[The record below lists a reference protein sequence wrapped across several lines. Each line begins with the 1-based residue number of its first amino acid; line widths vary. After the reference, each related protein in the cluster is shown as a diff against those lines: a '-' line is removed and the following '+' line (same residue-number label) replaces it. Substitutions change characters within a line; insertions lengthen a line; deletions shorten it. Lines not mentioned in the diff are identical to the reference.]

1 MKNIHFQKCN
11 DKVQDD
17 EKCKKAGNNSNYCV
31 FLKATTGNSF
41 NQPCSSCWR
50 LGKVENEITLA
61 KMNIFSPRCPP
72 RFRKLKQQNAEY
84 FQRSGEKRVTE
95 HTNTVLDPDYLDAM
109 VMINMMTGFINFG
122 SRFKR
127 CFVESTECDWAS

>member
-1 MKNIHFQKCN
+1 MIVAIIGIF
-11 DKVQDD
+11 
-17 EKCKKAGNNSNYCV
+17 Y
-31 FLKATTGNSF
+31 
-41 NQPCSSCWR
+41 
-50 LGKVENEITLA
+50 LA
-61 KMNIFSPRCPP
+61 S

-109 VMINMMTGFINFG
+109 VMINRMKGFLNFG